1 VNGNVRTDQE
11 IVQEALRRLHARDG
25 WVHSSENE
33 LRADALA
40 AFGRLVEALHTAQI
54 RESVLDGSACAEEQA
69 AGNGPCGVC
78 VTCLRAERDTAI
90 QEREEWKRQWE
101 RAATWDPAT
110 EARLERVEAAL
121 REIRRR
127 QYELFVD
134 SYCIALIDA
143 ALSDVTP
150 PGEAEPET
158 FEQRLPRLIE
168 ENRDILDRLG
178 DE

>member
-1 VNGNVRTDQE
+1 MTVTGRVRTDQE

-25 WVHSSENE
+25 WVHSSENQ
-33 LRADALA
+33 LRADAVAALGRLQEQLA
-40 AFGRLVEALHTAQI
+40 A
-54 RESVLDGSACAEEQA
+54 AE
-69 AGNGPCGVC
+69 
-78 VTCLRAERDTAI
+78 AERDTAI

-121 REIRRR
+121 LELER
-127 QYELFVD
+127 Q
-134 SYCIALIDA
+134 CISDCALRISEA
-143 ALSDVTP
+143 ARTALSDVTP

>member
-1 VNGNVRTDQE
+1 MNGNVRTDQE

-110 EARLERVEAAL
+110 EARLERVKAALLELERQCISDCALRISEAA
-121 REIRRR
+121 RT
-127 QYELFVD
+127 
-134 SYCIALIDA
+134 

>member
-1 VNGNVRTDQE
+1 MNGNVRTDQE

-121 REIRRR
+121 QTLADHSAENGIDAHFMREFAR
-127 QYELFVD
+127 
-134 SYCIALIDA
+134 A

-150 PGEAEPET
+150 PPSGAS
-158 FEQRLPRLIE
+158 
-168 ENRDILDRLG
+168 G
-178 DE
+178 AVDE